1 MIDKNFVAK
10 LTTLPEKKKRK
21 RVINPKEC
29 QFDMKDEL
37 PLLFRAFHNA
47 VLKFN
52 EEVGLTSPE
61 DRIRGFEATYFNAK
75 LVQCLRELF
84 GNDLKYGKY
93 GRVILFKNG
102 YVCLFKKLN
111 SRGLPM
117 NIRTKNSVSIGNQ
130 LQGNLFN
137 CEDDGSSPIVIF
149 GYSKDKLG
157 ALIRPRIVYIDEERL
172 KWTIEENQIVKTT
185 GTSFDL
191 FPPQPSDRMS
201 IKPSA
206 LPPKKKVE

>member
-1 MIDKNFVAK
+1 
-10 LTTLPEKKKRK
+10 
-21 RVINPKEC
+21 
-29 QFDMKDEL
+29 MKDEL

-185 GTSFDL
+185 GTSLDL
-191 FPPQPSDRMS
+191 FPPQSSDRMS